1 MADIKNEEFDI
12 ENNNLVYINNLS
24 VEDFKLKVDIDNCKI
39 NNGKI
44 KANIIKYLSQHTSS
58 TEIIEGELEVEDGVV
73 KLAEDSDIKFVAVLN
88 RHNKLDTK
96 SIGLVKGFGINK
108 GAVGSTISHDSHN
121 LTIVYDNP
129 DEAVLVAEDLIKLGG
144 GLSCA
149 LNKIKNNLQLS
160 VAGLMSTKE
169 ANEIAIQANEM
180 KNSLREMGITEMKNP
195 LLRIVTLAL
204 PVIPKGKMSDL
215 GLVDVS
221 NKKII
226 DVVKSKKVIY

>member
-1 MADIKNEEFDI
+1 M
-12 ENNNLVYINNLS
+12 
-24 VEDFKLKVDIDNCKI
+24 
-39 NNGKI
+39 
-44 KANIIKYLSQHTSS
+44 
-58 TEIIEGELEVEDGVV
+58 
-73 KLAEDSDIKFVAVLN
+73 
-88 RHNKLDTK
+88 
-96 SIGLVKGFGINK
+96 KGFGINK

-149 LNKIKNNLQLS
+149 LDNKIKNNLQLS
-160 VAGLMSTKE
+160 VAGLVSTKE
-169 ANEIAIQANEM
+169 ANEISIQANEM

-226 DVVKSKKVIY
+226 DVVKK